1 VRLVS
6 ERCGGQYG
14 FISSHASNVFGL
26 AVVVGKL
33 MNKKILFL
41 ALFLWAGGVAYSRVY
56 LGVHYPL
63 DILGGMLWGTFV
75 ALIIVSLYKKYRI

>member
-1 VRLVS
+1 
-6 ERCGGQYG
+6 
-14 FISSHASNVFGL
+14 
-26 AVVVGKL
+26 

-41 ALFLWAGGVAYSRVY
+41 ALFLWASGVAYSRVY